1 MAEEVIKSAVSS
13 LIGSVVGGGR
23 FETLKATLAAAA
35 AAAAAAAGEG
45 TVLNGGYEGPDLV
58 SSQ

>member
-35 AAAAAAAGEG
+35 AGEG